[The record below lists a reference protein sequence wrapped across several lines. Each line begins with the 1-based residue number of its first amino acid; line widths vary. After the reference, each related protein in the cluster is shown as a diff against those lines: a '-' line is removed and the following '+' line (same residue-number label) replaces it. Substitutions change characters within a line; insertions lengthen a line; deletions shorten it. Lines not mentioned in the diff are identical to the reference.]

1 LDIYFGNEQN
11 CLGKEQNSTLIMSYD
26 KWALK
31 RLAQKDLCDRKFQNL
46 RTILEFY
53 QFRDQIVLVKIL
65 DTTLLD

>member
-1 LDIYFGNEQN
+1 
-11 CLGKEQNSTLIMSYD
+11 MSYD

-53 QFRDQIVLVKIL
+53 QFRDQIVLAKIL
-65 DTTLLD
+65 DTTLLY